1 MVTIDGLD
9 ERDLGVS
16 GSRRPD
22 VTPTEP
28 DADSDASPVLL
39 AGPDFRLD
47 AAGIADTAGIAD
59 ISGSADSGSTHS
71 GSADSGSDVEHT
83 VAPPLTGLTIAEAAK
98 VTGVSAHTLRYY
110 ERVDLM
116 LERVSRAPSSHR
128 RYDDED
134 LRWVG
139 TLTALRRTGMPI
151 RQIARYAALVRAG
164 DGNEA
169 QRLDLL
175 AAHRRLVAE
184 RLEEVRRHLTAIDN
198 KIDIYRKKVD
208 D

>member
-1 MVTIDGLD
+1 MVTIDGLG
-9 ERDLGVS
+9 ERDLE
-16 GSRRPD
+16 R
-22 VTPTEP
+22 
-28 DADSDASPVLL
+28 A
-39 AGPDFRLD
+39 
-47 AAGIADTAGIAD
+47 AD
-59 ISGSADSGSTHS
+59 ISGRGTAADTDAECTGV
-71 GSADSGSDVEHT
+71 G
-83 VAPPLTGLTIAEAAK
+83 PLTGLTIAEAAK
-98 VTGVSAHTLRYY
+98 ATGISAHTLRYY
-110 ERVDLM
+110 ERVGLM

-128 RYDDED
+128 RYGDED

-151 RQIARYAALVRAG
+151 RRIAQYAALVRAG

-184 RLEEVRRHLTAIDN
+184 RLEEVRRHLAAIDG
-198 KIDIYRKKVD
+198 KIEIYRKKVD

>member
-1 MVTIDGLD
+1 M
-9 ERDLGVS
+9 
-16 GSRRPD
+16 
-22 VTPTEP
+22 
-28 DADSDASPVLL
+28 
-39 AGPDFRLD
+39 
-47 AAGIADTAGIAD
+47 
-59 ISGSADSGSTHS
+59 S

-98 VTGVSAHTLRYY
+98 ATGVSAHTLRYY

-128 RYDDED
+128 RYDDVD

>member
-28 DADSDASPVLL
+28 DADSDAPPVLV

-47 AAGIADTAGIAD
+47 AVGIADTAGIAD
-59 ISGSADSGSTHS
+59 ISGSAGS
-71 GSADSGSDVEHT
+71 GSAGSGSDVEHT

-98 VTGVSAHTLRYY
+98 ATGVSAHTLRYY

-169 QRLDLL
+169 RRLDLL